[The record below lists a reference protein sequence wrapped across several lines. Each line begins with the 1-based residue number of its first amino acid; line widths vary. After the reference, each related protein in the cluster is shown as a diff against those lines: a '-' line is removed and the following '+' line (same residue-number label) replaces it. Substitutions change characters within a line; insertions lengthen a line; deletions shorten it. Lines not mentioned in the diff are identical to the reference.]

1 MNIGIDARLMSET
14 GVGRYIRNL
23 ISGLEGI
30 STNHRFFVYLSKKGF
45 ESFIPASDRFIPRLA
60 DVHWH
65 TASEQV
71 LLPKIF
77 MADRLDVLHE
87 PYVSIP
93 IFYPGR
99 MVVTVHD
106 LTLLTKT
113 TGLASRLP
121 KAVYTLKKMGL
132 RTIMSRGLS
141 NATKIIAVSRATAD
155 DIVSHY
161 PRTAGKITVISEG
174 VDEQLIQTP
183 IQKPDVPQPYFLAVG
198 NAYPHKNLAF
208 LCEAFVRYREKS
220 GEDIRLVLAGREDYF
235 YRKLAG
241 NPSFIRGGDHILR
254 VEPETDTQLANLYRG
269 AEALVFPSAA
279 EGFGLPIIESLALGT
294 PVLCSD
300 IAVFRE
306 VAGTHATYIPVG
318 DADAW
323 AKTLGG
329 KQYRKRIPVAVS
341 EHIIETYSWKNT
353 ARQTLDLYEHCTR
366 L

>member
-1 MNIGIDARLMSET
+1 MNIGIDARLMYET

-23 ISGLEGI
+23 ISGLEEI
-30 STNHRFFVYLSKKGF
+30 PSNHRFFIYLSKKGF
-45 ESFIPASDRFIPRLA
+45 ESFRPASDRFIPRLA

-71 LLPKIF
+71 LLPRIF
-77 MADRLDVLHE
+77 LADRLDVLHE

-93 IFYPGR
+93 IFYPKP

-113 TGLASRLP
+113 TGHASRLP
-121 KAVYTLKKMGL
+121 KALYSLKKMGL
-132 RTIMSRGLS
+132 KTIMSRGLS
-141 NATKIIAVSRATAD
+141 NATKIIAVSHATAD

-161 PRTAGKITVISEG
+161 PGTTGKITVISEG
-174 VDEQLIQTP
+174 VDEQLVQTP
-183 IQKPDVPQPYFLAVG
+183 IQKPDVPQPYVLAVG

-220 GEDIRLVLAGREDYF
+220 GEDIRLVLAGKEDYF
-235 YRKLAG
+235 YRKLAD
-241 NPSFIRGGDHILR
+241 NPWFIRGGNHILR
-254 VEPETDTQLANLYRG
+254 VEPESDIELANLYRG
-269 AEALVFPSAA
+269 AEALLFPSAA

-306 VAGTHATYIPVG
+306 VAGHYATYIPVG
-318 DADAW
+318 ECNAW
-323 AKTLGG
+323 VRALGET
-329 KQYRKRIPVAVS
+329 QYRKRIPGSVS
-341 EHIIETYSWKNT
+341 EHIKTTYSWKNT